1 MKNTLSFTFRF
12 LSGKNAG
19 SKYSLFSGIVVSG
32 IALGVTTLIIALT
45 ILSGFENVITEKL
58 INLDSHIQIT
68 GFSNRYLPDSQ
79 KNMNRI
85 KQVLGENLET
95 IQPVLSNVAIAGN
108 GKFKEGVVLQGVALD
123 YLATRNTLTPF
134 AGELKFLSDSA
145 DNVVLGRSIAQK
157 LFVKPG
163 EHIFL
168 FIPDKPASGFSPADI
183 TVNKFTV
190 SGIFESGMSKYDDNY
205 LYIPYSRAAA
215 LLQTSDEVSSY
226 HIRLRSIKDIDSI
239 ATELQLQLDYPHYV
253 RTVFQINQA
262 LLTWIDLQKKPIP
275 IILGLIILVAAFN
288 IISSLFILIL
298 SKVKSIG
305 TLRILGM
312 KRSALVK
319 VFLLKGLQLG
329 MFGIIIGNVTAV
341 LLLLIQMQFN
351 IITLPASVYFI
362 SEVPITFLAE
372 NFLLPSGLAF
382 GLVMIVSLVPS
393 LVASGIKPV
402 STLRFE

>member
-157 LFVKPG
+157 LFVNPG
-163 EHIFL
+163 DHIFL
-168 FIPDKPASGFSPADI
+168 FIPDKSASGFSPADI

-226 HIRLRSIKDIDSI
+226 DIRLRSINNVDSI

-382 GLVMIVSLVPS
+382 GLVIIVSLVPS
-393 LVASGIKPV
+393 MVASGIKPV